1 MKWLFFHGERDPNSP
16 LHHPL
21 VNMTNMTVIFTQV
34 LISRNYRG
42 DLEMSVIE
50 KFFPLVLDCED
61 EGNASPIIVH
71 ESATFTYIK
80 HHNLYGRY

>member
-1 MKWLFFHGERDPNSP
+1 MHRLEQ
-16 LHHPL
+16 
-21 VNMTNMTVIFTQV
+21 TNAVIFMQV

-50 KFFPLVLDCED
+50 KFFPLVLDRED
-61 EGNASPIIVH
+61 EGNSSPIIIH

-80 HHNLYGRY
+80 HHNLYGRCIVLVFASSHSHIP